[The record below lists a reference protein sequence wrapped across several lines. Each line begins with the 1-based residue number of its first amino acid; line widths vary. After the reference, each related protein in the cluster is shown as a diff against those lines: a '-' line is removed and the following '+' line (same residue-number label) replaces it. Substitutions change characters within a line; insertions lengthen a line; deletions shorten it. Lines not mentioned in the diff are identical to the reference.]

1 MKRIVALLLFVA
13 FISMPAVNAQKKERL
28 FTGHIDFELKY
39 EGLDPA
45 QETQMPKT
53 ISMVFK
59 DHKSKTVLDLGMYA
73 MNTITDGDNEF
84 ILIYLDIMGQ
94 KYAYKQLKSEIDE
107 KTKDADKPDVK
118 LIDETKQIAGYACK
132 KAEITS
138 VDEETLESITTTI
151 WYTQELNISPK
162 ATFSSN
168 IEGIDG
174 FAMETETILGE
185 GVKQV
190 MTASNVKVVK
200 PNKVKI
206 TEFLMPADAKEMTL
220 EEFIEMF
227 GGGEE

>member
-118 LIDETKQIAGYACK
+118 LIDETKQIAGPCK

-151 WYTQELNISPK
+151 WYAKLNISPK
-162 ATFSSN
+162 ATFS
-168 IEGIDG
+168 
-174 FAMETETILGE
+174 AT
-185 GVKQV
+185 
-190 MTASNVKVVK
+190 
-200 PNKVKI
+200 
-206 TEFLMPADAKEMTL
+206 
-220 EEFIEMF
+220 
-227 GGGEE
+227 